1 MLLICGQVLSSVF
14 ADHRHVTFDYNRYLA
29 GGQPYRVVKIAG
41 LNLSPFITRMSALSR
56 IGVTRRLGYNYFP
69 VVVLHVT
76 TGKWIKGGSPRI
88 LVNVFAGR
96 PDVFC

>member
-69 VVVLHVT
+69 AVVLT

-88 LVNVFAGR
+88 LVDTSGR